1 MPREPEIYVRKGA
14 TAPTPLLD
22 KLGVKPGQ
30 RILALGP
37 LDPGFIAE
45 LRAAGADVSTRK
57 RPENDLIFLD
67 APERDALWQ
76 LGPVQEHLKRDGA
89 IWTIR
94 PKGVKQITER
104 DVMEAAKLAGLVDV
118 KVAKYSETHTAEKLV
133 IPVAQR

>member
-1 MPREPEIYVRKGA
+1 MPRTPEIYVRKGA
-14 TAPTPLLD
+14 SGPTPLLD
-22 KLGVKPGQ
+22 KLGIKPGQ
-30 RILALGP
+30 RILAIGQ
-37 LDPGFIAE
+37 LDQDFIAR

-57 RPENDLIFLD
+57 RPNNDLIFLAATD
-67 APERDALWQ
+67 REALWQ
-76 LGPVQEHLKRDGA
+76 LGPLQEYLERDGA

-118 KVAKYSETHTAEKLV
+118 KVAKFSETHTAEKLV

>member
-1 MPREPEIYVRKGA
+1 MPKTPEIYIRKGA
-14 TAPTPLLD
+14 SAPTPLLD
-22 KLGVKPGQ
+22 KLGIRPGQ
-30 RILALGP
+30 RILAIGQM
-37 LDPGFIAE
+37 DPDFIAQ

-57 RPENDLIFLD
+57 RPNTDLIFLA
-67 APERDALWQ
+67 APDRDALWH
-76 LGPVQEHLKRDGA
+76 LGPLQEYLERDGA

>member
-1 MPREPEIYVRKGA
+1 MPKTPEIYVRKGA
-14 TAPTPLLD
+14 SAPTLLLD

-30 RILALGP
+30 RILALGK
-37 LDPGFIAE
+37 LDKDFLAQ
-45 LRAAGADVSTRK
+45 LKAAGADVSTRK
-57 RPENDLIFLD
+57 RPENDVIFLD

-118 KVAKYSETHTAEKLV
+118 KVAKFSETHTAEKLV

>member
-14 TAPTPLLD
+14 AAPTPLLD

-30 RILALGP
+30 RILALGK
-37 LDPGFIAE
+37 LDTDFIAQ
-45 LRAAGADVSTRK
+45 LKGAGADVSTRK

-67 APERDALWQ
+67 APERETLWK
-76 LGPVQEHLKRDGA
+76 LGPLQQHLKRDGA

-118 KVAKYSETHTAEKLV
+118 KVAKFSDTHTAEKLV